1 MRTILATISTVL
13 EAYGAAVA
21 PGFNIAKLMDFNIGN
36 LFDREYGPANTARGA
51 YFHLQSLI
59 Q

>member
-21 PGFNIAKLMDFNIGN
+21 PAFNIAKLMDFNIGI
-36 LFDREYGPANTARGA
+36 LFDREYGPTNTARGA